1 MSGGSTSSSAGGGGT
16 AGSSTGASGSSGA
29 TSGDSGVPFVPL
41 ADAGVVGDA
50 PNVVPAPPPGA
61 LCSRIQGPLEGLDV
75 WSDSRGPFVLASDS
89 SSGMAVLQRQS
100 GTWKDL
106 YRATASPGVGGWVIS
121 GFPSEDIVVGA
132 DYACGTLVIHDGVA
146 ACNPGFVPGNVFA
159 VSDKLA
165 YSTQQDRV
173 LVYDGSLWTQYLDPF
188 EPGPVVSTAW
198 GLWADAQTVA
208 VAAVNGAV
216 YISKNGAPFAET
228 GFPDVAKVG
237 PVISEPDRYPCIWGF
252 GGANI
257 WVGTRQGGLY
267 SFDGT
272 EWSLRATILDSGGRG
287 PRGMWGQNSVL
298 YIHTDHEILRI
309 RNGALELLA
318 DFPGTVTLRGI
329 WGTSLS
335 EVYVVANDDDLA
347 ATDCGGAVL
356 FEIDGTNVV
365 RI

>member
-1 MSGGSTSSSAGGGGT
+1 MSGGSTSSSGGGGGT
-16 AGSSTGASGSSGA
+16 AGGSAGTGGSSGS

-50 PNVVPAPPPGA
+50 PTLVPAPPPGA
-61 LCSRIQGPLEGLDV
+61 LCSRIQDPDGLDV
-75 WSDSRGPFVLASDS
+75 WSDARGPFVVVSASA
-89 SSGMAVLQRQS
+89 SGAAAVLQRES

-106 YRATASPGVGGWVIS
+106 YRAPASAELGVLTIS
-121 GFPSEDIVVGA
+121 GFPSGDIVVGG
-132 DYACGTLVIHDGVA
+132 YYGCGTLLIHAGVG
-146 ACNPGFVPGNVFA
+146 ACNPGFVPDNVFA
-159 VSDKLA
+159 VSDNRA
-165 YSTQQDRV
+165 YSMQQDRV

-188 EPGPVVSTAW
+188 EPGPVVSGAW

-208 VAAVNGAV
+208 VAVLNGAV
-216 YISKNGAPFAET
+216 YMSKNGAPFTET

-237 PVISEPDRYPCIWGF
+237 PVIPEPDRYPCIWGF

-267 SFDGT
+267 SYDGT
-272 EWSLRATILDSGGRG
+272 AWSLRATILDSGGRG
-287 PRGMWGQNSVL
+287 PRGMWGQSDVL
-298 YIHTDHEILRI
+298 YVHTDHQILRV
-309 RNGALELLA
+309 RNGTLELLA

-335 EVYVVANDDDLA
+335 EVYVVANDDSLA
-347 ATDCGGAVL
+347 TTNCGGAVL
-356 FEIDGTNVV
+356 FEIDGTNIV